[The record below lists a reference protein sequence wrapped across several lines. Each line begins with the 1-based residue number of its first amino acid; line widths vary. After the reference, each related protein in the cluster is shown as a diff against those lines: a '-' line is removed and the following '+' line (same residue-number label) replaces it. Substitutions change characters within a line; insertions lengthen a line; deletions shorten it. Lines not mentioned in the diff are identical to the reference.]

1 MLWLLFAAFTTIQR
15 CFVPLQA
22 LHTGKVLTPFISN
35 QIFTPIENI
44 KQIVHF
50 HNVHNTLTK
59 ILTLQQCNNA
69 KEWKING
76 LEDNC
81 LYLAEE
87 KKSKYAFNFL

>member
-35 QIFTPIENI
+35 QIFTPIGNI
-44 KQIVHF
+44 KQIVYF
-50 HNVHNTLTK
+50 HTVHNTLTK
-59 ILTLQQCNNA
+59 ILILWQCNNA
-69 KEWKING
+69 KELRINS
-76 LEDNC
+76 LEDNF

-87 KKSKYAFNFL
+87 EKSKYAFNFL